1 VQNATYGRVDNRSI
15 NCCPTESHYMKRPS
29 APTNTHAAM
38 WRSILISSAAGLVA
52 AGASAAAGLLTY
64 TICGRLPAWIA
75 RHSVLA
81 YANAIG
87 DTGHLP
93 GFSDRL
99 HTMFLILGAIP
110 AAWAAYSGAKAAAAA
125 VRRRLNTRFALLPN
139 RTAQR

>member
-1 VQNATYGRVDNRSI
+1 
-15 NCCPTESHYMKRPS
+15 
-29 APTNTHAAM
+29 M

-81 YANAIG
+81 YAIG

-93 GFSDRL
+93 GYSDRL

-125 VRRRLNTRFALLPN
+125 VRRRLNTRSALLPN

>member
-1 VQNATYGRVDNRSI
+1 
-15 NCCPTESHYMKRPS
+15 MKRPS
-29 APTNTHAAM
+29 ARTNTHAAM
-38 WRSILISSAAGLVA
+38 WRSILISLAAVLVA
-52 AGASAAAGLLTY
+52 AGARAAAGLLTY

-99 HTMFLILGAIP
+99 HTMFLILGAIA
-110 AAWAAYSGAKAAAAA
+110 AAWAAYGAAKAAAA

-139 RTAQR
+139 RTPQP